1 MSCSHSHRS
10 PKGRAG
16 DLGHGS
22 RGSGTECPRDQG
34 TRGAKRYRSLHCS
47 ANSFTGHL
55 KAVWPEMSGSV
66 FDSAKL
72 GPKTLL
78 DRRGSSCSAGCT
90 TNQPR
95 RTILRPFR
103 GANKIRPDCCQV
115 PSFWVFRFFALVCLR
130 SRGPSGRPPGRPT
143 DGPGG
148 PSGCLPKLYEF
159 IGLGGSHGHKPYNF
173 YKVWWQPWPHNL

>member
-16 DLGHGS
+16 DLGRGS

-47 ANSFTGHL
+47 VNSFTGYL
-55 KAVWPEMSGSV
+55 KAVWPEISGSV
-66 FDSAKL
+66 FDPCSAKL

-90 TNQPR
+90 KDQPR
-95 RTILRPFR
+95 RTILRPLR
-103 GANKIRPDCCQV
+103 GANKIRPDCLQV
-115 PSFWVFRFFALVCLR
+115 PSFGVFRFFALVCLR
-130 SRGPSGRPPGRPT
+130 SRGPSGRPPE
-143 DGPGG
+143 GPRMALGD
-148 PSGCLPKLYEF
+148 LP
-159 IGLGGSHGHKPYNF
+159 GASPNF
-173 YKVWWQPWPHNL
+173 MNL